1 MFSFLHYIQSLTQDN
16 QLAQREGFAPVTCSG
31 VGYLEG
37 MLEQY
42 QSQANFICTSDVCQ
56 ESLHTAS
63 GGWFKRRVFTVYI
76 LARYEYGN
84 MADQELKMNLCR
96 EIFRQFTSRIIY
108 DSQTLAAARNLYIDT
123 SDIRSNELGGLFL
136 NACTGLYSPSTS
148 PPTYN
153 TTPKNGTLRP
163 KPLPP
168 RLARQN
174 DPNLARPPRPTRS
187 ARYRSTATKRTS
199 RSHKPHTRQ
208 AKPHIPI
215 PRVWYLRRPRRRQRL
230 PPRQRRRPRV
240 PRQSLPNATPHGQAP
255 RTPPM
260 VQSLMVH
267 LRRSAQKPPRQHP
280 RRPIR
285 RSFR

>member
-63 GGWFKRRVFTVYI
+63 GGWFKRRIFTVYI

-108 DSQTLAAARNLYIDT
+108 DSQTLAAASNLYIDT

-136 NACTGLYSPSTS
+136 NACTGLYFLLAIDEPTDLQFNPEEWNTPNKASTS
-148 PPTYN
+148 AP
-153 TTPKNGTLRP
+153 GE
-163 KPLPP
+163 
-168 RLARQN
+168 
-174 DPNLARPPRPTRS
+174 
-187 ARYRSTATKRTS
+187 TK
-199 RSHKPHTRQ
+199 
-208 AKPHIPI
+208 
-215 PRVWYLRRPRRRQRL
+215 
-230 PPRQRRRPRV
+230 
-240 PRQSLPNATPHGQAP
+240 
-255 RTPPM
+255 
-260 VQSLMVH
+260 
-267 LRRSAQKPPRQHP
+267 
-280 RRPIR
+280 
-285 RSFR
+285 